1 MVNKERTTFEFFFL
15 NGTFKERKK
24 KKKEWLQPIEEAFN
38 LILLE
43 KV

>member
-1 MVNKERTTFEFFFL
+1 MVNKERTIFEVFFL
-15 NGTFKERKK
+15 MGHLKRERKK
-24 KKKEWLQPIEEAFN
+24 KGWLQPIEEGFN